1 MCTCS
6 KHWNLLENKSGS
18 IVINGKFK
26 MYIVIVCEM
35 EDMLSGESTK
45 WDKDMTADQRQM
57 KSKCSDNLNDFT
69 DLETRKPHVY

>member
-1 MCTCS
+1 
-6 KHWNLLENKSGS
+6 
-18 IVINGKFK
+18 
-26 MYIVIVCEM
+26 MYIVIVCEI